1 MRSEKGKIV
10 TVTSAKGGVGKSIFL
25 LNLAGIY
32 QKLGKKVLLLDLDF
46 SGGSLAVSLNVAV
59 SKTIYNAI
67 DDLVH
72 NRYLGIEEY
81 ISSYSDLIDVVSC
94 PKDPRQATKIE
105 IRYLDTFLERASFA
119 YDIILVDTTHGFSK
133 NNIVIYDNSDMIV
146 YVMSNDLLDL
156 KNSKNFMSI
165 MKDIEMDHLRV
176 ILNHSLVP
184 NENYFSN
191 FDIRTMI
198 QWNIDYTL
206 PTDYYIK
213 NITGYLLEGMIPSLD
228 QKTWD
233 RKYQKDKK
241 QLIKMA
247 TDFIGEDD
255 YSGEENVD

>member
-1 MRSEKGKIV
+1 
-10 TVTSAKGGVGKSIFL
+10 
-25 LNLAGIY
+25 
-32 QKLGKKVLLLDLDF
+32 
-46 SGGSLAVSLNVAV
+46 
-59 SKTIYNAI
+59 
-67 DDLVH
+67 
-72 NRYLGIEEY
+72 
-81 ISSYSDLIDVVSC
+81 
-94 PKDPRQATKIE
+94 
-105 IRYLDTFLERASFA
+105 
-119 YDIILVDTTHGFSK
+119 
-133 NNIVIYDNSDMIV
+133 
-146 YVMSNDLLDL
+146 MSNDLLDL

-247 TDFIGEDD
+247 TDFIGKDD